1 MQITSYYF
9 HVVWVPFLNAKS
21 KKNKRKKLRDNVV
34 SDEDLAFHCGIS
46 FFSFFYEGKCIFYFC
61 FNIKT
66 LSSIQNT
73 FPLRNCLFIFNS
85 KWSSHKCSTSGE
97 KKITW
102 VRLLISINN
111 TKSHFN
117 ETAGSWGLKEREM
130 SVKTD
135 GLSEN
140 KIQKDK

>member
-1 MQITSYYF
+1 M
-9 HVVWVPFLNAKS
+9 
-21 KKNKRKKLRDNVV
+21 
-34 SDEDLAFHCGIS
+34 
-46 FFSFFYEGKCIFYFC
+46 
-61 FNIKT
+61 
-66 LSSIQNT
+66 
-73 FPLRNCLFIFNS
+73 FPLKNCLFIFNS

-111 TKSHFN
+111 IKSHFN

-135 GLSEN
+135 GISEN
-140 KIQKDK
+140 KVQKDQ